1 MKQKW
6 NYRYSSEEYYFG
18 KEPND
23 FLKESIENISPG
35 KALFVGDGEGRNS
48 VYAAKLGW
56 SVDSIDISDIGK
68 SKADK
73 LAAENNVKINYIL
86 ADAIEFNY
94 PVENYDLIVVIY
106 FHVDENVR
114 EQIHKRFID
123 SLKSDGRLICL
134 VYEKDHIKLN
144 TNGPSTLNLLYSLD
158 NIVEDFI
165 DLEFELLKKEK
176 LSRIKNGVQQE
187 SIVIKFIGQKL

>member
-6 NYRYSSEEYYFG
+6 NDRYSSEEYYFG

-86 ADAIEFNY
+86 ADAIERAGSTDRGAIRDAVAATKNFPSVTGAITFTEVGDVMKEYTRVQVQNG
-94 PVENYDLIVVIY
+94 EFVV
-106 FHVDENVR
+106 F
-114 EQIHKRFID
+114 
-123 SLKSDGRLICL
+123 L
-134 VYEKDHIKLN
+134 
-144 TNGPSTLNLLYSLD
+144 P
-158 NIVEDFI
+158 
-165 DLEFELLKKEK
+165 
-176 LSRIKNGVQQE
+176 
-187 SIVIKFIGQKL
+187 